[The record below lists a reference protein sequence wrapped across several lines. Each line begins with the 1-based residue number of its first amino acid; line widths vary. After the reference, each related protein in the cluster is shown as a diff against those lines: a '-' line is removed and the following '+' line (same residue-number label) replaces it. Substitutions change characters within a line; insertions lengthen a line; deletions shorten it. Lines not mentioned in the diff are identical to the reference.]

1 MQIFSCL
8 RFDEAVFDRRQSIFR
23 ELRSAMNKK
32 NFLAGVLAGFVGGLL
47 GAYVLGHVDSILVSR
62 ASAAVATQELV
73 LANRIRLLDSNGKA
87 RAELAMSADGGPAL
101 FFYDTHGKNRLVLG
115 LYSPAE
121 REYPFVVLN
130 DTNQL
135 AAGIFRLF
143 GARETPVVV
152 LKNKGQDRSIYG
164 LNFDSTQPF
173 LVNIAPDGKKSALF
187 GSF

>member
-1 MQIFSCL
+1 VATNKIFL
-8 RFDEAVFDRRQSIFR
+8 T
-23 ELRSAMNKK
+23 
-32 NFLAGVLAGFVGGLL
+32 GVLAGFAGGIL
-47 GAYVLGHVDSILVSR
+47 GAYVLGQAQTTLVTR
-62 ASAAVATQELV
+62 ASAAVMTQELV
-73 LANRIRLLDSNGKA
+73 SANRIRLLDASGKA

-101 FFYDTHGKNRLVLG
+101 FFYDTHGRNRLVLG

-121 REYPFVVLN
+121 SEYPFVVLN
-130 DTNQL
+130 DTKEL

-164 LNFDSTQPF
+164 LNFGSTEPF
-173 LVNIAPDGKKSALF
+173 LVNIATDGKKSAVF